1 MSSILEFSEKKLDV
15 DDFRMAD
22 LHPQGF
28 GDLTDNTEELH
39 DVLGVQFR
47 VVCNFV
53 KLCEQQ
59 RSQSIKTK
67 DSIGSFAF
75 RLFDENALTFASHSL
90 KIEPPC
96 KCSMSNACIQ
106 DGQNSCAQVTPNHA
120 SQCATWKKLRKL
132 ARPLSFTDVVEGDF
146 TKCGSNLTKLSVVKF
161 ASTLVDGDNKPVTLG
176 LAQQVPKY
184 KTWVH
189 IDRNELTDELVAQP
203 ERITTTTTSAQDE
216 TLIVKKPINLTEM
229 MDTFDSL
236 FCRYCRR
243 FDCSMHGTSKPSVE
257 PCEKQ
262 EPFQPTDQWQPC
274 GEFCHATWNNKL
286 ALQLDFS
293 SAAGIKGESLRTPAQ
308 SKNSSA
314 SICNA
319 NSLGRRVSR
328 GRFSIGSI
336 LGNGSHKFESD
347 DGPRVWKDSF
357 ATTDRVLNSTGI
369 MLSDLIQRPSKVVVE
384 AIGSVLTEDIQGH
397 DDDDPGLS
405 CFNADDDAT
414 RERVVDCWSPLEID
428 LCQKGLEIFG
438 HNFCLIAKHLL
449 RGMRTCAEVAHYV
462 PIMGDRLK
470 VCKSSMTE
478 VTSRFSSS
486 DFR

>member
-1 MSSILEFSEKKLDV
+1 MTFEWPTSALK
-15 DDFRMAD
+15 A
-22 LHPQGF
+22 
-28 GDLTDNTEELH
+28 GDLTDGTEESH

-47 VVCNFV
+47 VVCNSV
-53 KLCEQQ
+53 KLREQL

-67 DSIGSFAF
+67 DSIGSFSF
-75 RLFDENALTFASHSL
+75 RLFDENALTFALHSL
-90 KIEPPC
+90 KIEPSC

-106 DGQNSCAQVTPNHA
+106 EGQNSCAKVTPNHA

-132 ARPLSFTDVVEGDF
+132 ARPLSFTDVVEGDS
-146 TKCGSNLTKLSVVKF
+146 TKCGSNLTRSSVVKF
-161 ASTLVDGDNKPVTLG
+161 ASILVDGNNKPVTLG
-176 LAQQVPKY
+176 IAQQVPKY

-189 IDRNELTDELVAQP
+189 IDRNELTDALVAQP
-203 ERITTTTTSAQDE
+203 ERITTSTTSAQDE
-216 TLIVKKPINLTEM
+216 TIIVKEPINLTEM

-243 FDCSMHGTSKPSVE
+243 FDCSMHRTSKPSVE

-262 EPFQPTDQWQPC
+262 EPFQPTDQLQPC
-274 GEFCHATWNNKL
+274 GEFCHATWNKS

-293 SAAGIKGESLRTPAQ
+293 SAGIKGESLSTPVH
-308 SKNSSA
+308 SRNSSA

-319 NSLGRRVSR
+319 NGLVRTVSR
-328 GRFSIGSI
+328 GRFSIRSI
-336 LGNGSHKFESD
+336 LGNGSRKFESD

-357 ATTDRVLNSTGI
+357 ATTDTELNSTGI
-369 MLSDLIQRPSKVVVE
+369 MLSDLIQRPSKLVVE

-397 DDDDPGLS
+397 DDDAGLF
-405 CFNADDDAT
+405 CFNLDDAAT
-414 RERVVDCWSPLEID
+414 RERVVDCWNALEID
-428 LCQKGLEIFG
+428 LCRKGLEIFG

-449 RGMRTCAEVAHYV
+449 RGMRTCAEVAHYI

-486 DFR
+486 DFK